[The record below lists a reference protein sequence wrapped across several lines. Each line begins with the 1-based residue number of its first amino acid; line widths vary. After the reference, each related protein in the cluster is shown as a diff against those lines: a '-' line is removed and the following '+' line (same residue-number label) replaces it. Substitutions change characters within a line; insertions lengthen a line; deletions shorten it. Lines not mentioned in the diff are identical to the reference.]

1 MFCLAEVDALPD
13 PCRGLSNAR
22 PTAASRILLLQ
33 RSRNGT
39 YVHLVGALHN
49 KVVPRGGL
57 GHGLEVGRDST
68 RLRWAEPRAPCLYVE
83 HESAAVE
90 LDHGLTW
97 QFPRP

>member
-1 MFCLAEVDALPD
+1 MHCLAHAPV
-13 PCRGLSNAR
+13 LSNAR
-22 PTAASRILLLQ
+22 PTAASSHLLPQ
-33 RSRNGT
+33 RSRNST

-57 GHGLEVGRDST
+57 GHGHEVGRDST
-68 RLRWAEPRAPCLYVE
+68 RLRWAEPRAPCLSVE

>member
-1 MFCLAEVDALPD
+1 MHCLAHAPV
-13 PCRGLSNAR
+13 LSNAR
-22 PTAASRILLLQ
+22 PTAASSHLLPQ

-68 RLRWAEPRAPCLYVE
+68 RLRWAGAPCLCLE
-83 HESAAVE
+83 REAAVE